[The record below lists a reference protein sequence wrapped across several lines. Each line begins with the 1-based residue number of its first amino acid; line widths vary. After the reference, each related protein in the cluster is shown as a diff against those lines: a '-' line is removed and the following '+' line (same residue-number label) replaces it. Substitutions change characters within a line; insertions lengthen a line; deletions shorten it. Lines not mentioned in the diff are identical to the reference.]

1 MFGFKEKKVF
11 ATKTNLHDI
20 SNFQTV
26 AFVFL
31 SGIGKIVGLYLALLS
46 LVPNQTRVLIICTP
60 SELKNYE
67 SVSKKKT
74 TLEFGIFFD
83 ASQTDENEETL
94 KTPHV
99 VVGAPSI
106 IEKLI
111 KEKKFNVDCLQYII
125 FDECDQHLKDMGKI
139 RVTDMLF

>member
-31 SGIGKIVGLYLALLS
+31 SGIGKIVGLTLALLS

-67 SVSKKKT
+67 SVSKKK
-74 TLEFGIFFD
+74 LHWNSAYF
-83 ASQTDENEETL
+83 SML
-94 KTPHV
+94 P
-99 VVGAPSI
+99 
-106 IEKLI
+106 KLM
-111 KEKKFNVDCLQYII
+111 KMKR
-125 FDECDQHLKDMGKI
+125 H
-139 RVTDMLF
+139 